1 MHPSTVSNA
10 PALQQGYIPY
20 FYQIGLQYVYRTPQ
34 DWQRKGRPD
43 DHATTYDFSSD
54 RAASRHLDH
63 PQTVE
68 QIIERGY
75 FSIPKGDSVT
85 AIITDKV
92 HTSWLG
98 LDDVIQQV
106 QQRRAIYDQN
116 LYQLELN
123 KCAAINAIY
132 RHEGYNGTG
141 SASSKQHYAKHK
153 AIQKLYEEERNERVT
168 FWKDV
173 SRLRTTLPETAQLYL
188 SAHRKRSALE
198 QIGDARW

>member
-1 MHPSTVSNA
+1 MYPNTSSNA
-10 PALQQGYIPY
+10 PTLQQSYVPY

-34 DWQRKGRPD
+34 DWQRKGQPD

-54 RAASRHLDH
+54 RAASRYLDH

-68 QIIERGY
+68 QIIERGS

-116 LYQLELN
+116 LYQIELN

-141 SASSKQHYAKHK
+141 SASSKQPTPSTRRSRSSMK
-153 AIQKLYEEERNERVT
+153 RNETNASPSGRT
-168 FWKDV
+168 SHGCGPRCLKRRSCTSQLIENAPPW
-173 SRLRTTLPETAQLYL
+173 SR
-188 SAHRKRSALE
+188 
-198 QIGDARW
+198 